1 MYIKIKTESY
11 TTDLLNIIIAEYIF
25 LNITKKIVVQLKSLL
40 YHCITTK
47 IVIKRKLNNHYMTKY

>member
-1 MYIKIKTESY
+1 MYLKIKTESY

>member
-1 MYIKIKTESY
+1 MYLKIKTESY

-25 LNITKKIVVQLKSLL
+25 LNITKKTVVQLKSLL

>member
-1 MYIKIKTESY
+1 MYLKIKTESY
-11 TTDLLNIIIAEYIF
+11 TTDLLNIIIVEYIF

>member
-1 MYIKIKTESY
+1 MYLKIKTESY

-40 YHCITTK
+40 YHCITIF
-47 IVIKRKLNNHYMTKY
+47 IVIN

>member
-1 MYIKIKTESY
+1 MYLKIKTESY
-11 TTDLLNIIIAEYIF
+11 TTDLLNIIIDKYIF

>member
-1 MYIKIKTESY
+1 MYLKIKTESY
-11 TTDLLNIIIAEYIF
+11 TTDLLNIIIDKYII
-25 LNITKKIVVQLKSLL
+25 LHITNKIVVQLKSLL

>member
-1 MYIKIKTESY
+1 MYLKIKTESY

-47 IVIKRKLNNHYMTKY
+47 IVIKRKLNTII

>member
-1 MYIKIKTESY
+1 MYLKIKTESY

-40 YHCITTK
+40 CHCITTK

>member
-1 MYIKIKTESY
+1 MYLKIKTESY

-40 YHCITTK
+40 YYCITTK

>member
-1 MYIKIKTESY
+1 MYLKIKTESY
-11 TTDLLNIIIAEYIF
+11 TTDLLNIIIDKYIF

-40 YHCITTK
+40 YYCITTK

>member
-1 MYIKIKTESY
+1 MYLKIKTESY
-11 TTDLLNIIIAEYIF
+11 TTDLLNIIVAEYIF